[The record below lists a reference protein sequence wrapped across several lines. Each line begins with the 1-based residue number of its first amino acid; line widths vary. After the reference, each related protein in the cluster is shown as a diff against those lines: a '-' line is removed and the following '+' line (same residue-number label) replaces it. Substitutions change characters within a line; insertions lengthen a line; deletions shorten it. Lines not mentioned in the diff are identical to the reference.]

1 MPLRLGESNFAL
13 RMGSVWSSTDSIT
26 EPVSSSNFETLL
38 ENYAAMVR
46 RIGWRHRLS
55 EADVDELMQDVRIRL
70 WRAQAADRLR
80 SENIEQT
87 PASYIYRTATTA
99 ALDLIR
105 RRRSGRASD
114 HDSVDDVVGERAVS
128 FSLLASSGPDKEL
141 EATELAQQVEQAIET
156 IPPSRRPVVRMYL
169 AGYPREEIA
178 DLMGWTEAKT
188 RNLLYRGLDDLRQR
202 LTELGIGRGGADD

>member
-1 MPLRLGESNFAL
+1 
-13 RMGSVWSSTDSIT
+13 
-26 EPVSSSNFETLL
+26 
-38 ENYAAMVR
+38 MVR
-46 RIGWRHRLS
+46 RVGWRHRLS

-70 WRAQAADRLR
+70 WRAQSSDRLR

-105 RRRSGRASD
+105 RRRAGRASD
-114 HDSVDDVVGERAVS
+114 HDSVDDAAGERVVD
-128 FSLLASSGPDKEL
+128 FSLLASSGPEHDV
-141 EATELAQQVEQAIET
+141 EAAELAQQVEAAIES
-156 IPPSRRPVVRMYL
+156 IPATRRPVVRMYL

-178 DLMGWTEAKT
+178 ELMGWTEAKT

-202 LTELGIGRGGADD
+202 LTELGIGGAND